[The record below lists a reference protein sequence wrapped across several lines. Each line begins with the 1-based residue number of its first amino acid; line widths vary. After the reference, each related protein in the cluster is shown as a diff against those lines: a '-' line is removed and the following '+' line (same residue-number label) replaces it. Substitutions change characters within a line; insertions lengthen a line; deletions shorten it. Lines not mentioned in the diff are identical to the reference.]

1 MGGASV
7 ALNVQDFHDLVRLLE
22 QRPEWRAEPR
32 RLVLTDELL
41 ALPAVVRELAE
52 AQQHTEERLGRLEEG
67 QARLTAAI
75 ASLTEAQQRTEM
87 RIDRLEQQVHALVE
101 AQQRTEQE
109 MRALAEAQRRT
120 EEHLDRVETRL
131 ERVEQ
136 HVGDLR
142 GNDRERRYRE
152 HADAYFG
159 RLLRRVRLVLAA
171 EIDDL
176 LEEGLATE
184 VLDEDTFEEV
194 RWADVI
200 VRGRRP
206 GEDQD
211 TYLVVEVSVTID
223 AGDVEQVHPTRGA
236 ARATTANPGSGG
248 RGLAHVGGRG
258 PRGLAGTRRVGR
270 GAAIERL
277 TDPLGSTDAA
287 RLLRLDS
294 PMPRH
299 RDHLIPSA
307 PNP

>member
-1 MGGASV
+1 M

-200 VRGRRP
+200 VRGRRL

-223 AGDVEQVHPTRGA
+223 AGDVEQATQRAALLGRLRPTLAVVAGDRLTSEAA
-236 ARATTANPGSGG
+236 ARGVWQVLDGWAEA
-248 RGLAHVGGRG
+248 
-258 PRGLAGTRRVGR
+258 PR
-270 GAAIERL
+270 
-277 TDPLGSTDAA
+277 S
-287 RLLRLDS
+287 
-294 PMPRH
+294 
-299 RDHLIPSA
+299 SA
-307 PNP
+307 

>member
-1 MGGASV
+1 M
-7 ALNVQDFHDLVRLLE
+7 
-22 QRPEWRAEPR
+22 
-32 RLVLTDELL
+32 
-41 ALPAVVRELAE
+41 
-52 AQQHTEERLGRLEEG
+52 
-67 QARLTAAI
+67 
-75 ASLTEAQQRTEM
+75 
-87 RIDRLEQQVHALVE
+87 
-101 AQQRTEQE
+101 
-109 MRALAEAQRRT
+109 
-120 EEHLDRVETRL
+120 
-131 ERVEQ
+131 
-136 HVGDLR
+136 
-142 GNDRERRYRE
+142 
-152 HADAYFG
+152 
-159 RLLRRVRLVLAA
+159 RLVLAA

-200 VRGRRP
+200 VRGRRL